1 MKKITLS
8 LIVAASFLA
17 FGVQDAMSRGGG
29 GRSTGGSRSVYSG
42 SSGRSSKIGP
52 GTGSNTQSHGV
63 RGHVRKDGT
72 YVAPHRQSN
81 PDKSFNNNWSTNPN
95 TNPSTGKQGTRTTPP
110 SE

>member
-8 LIVAASFLA
+8 LVVSVSFLA
-17 FGVQDAMSRGGG
+17 FGVQGAMSRGGG
-29 GRSTGGSRSVYSG
+29 RSAGGSRSGYSG
-42 SSGRSSKIGP
+42 SNGGSSKIGP

-63 RGHVRKDGT
+63 RGTIRKDGT

-95 TNPSTGKQGTRTTPP
+95 TNP
-110 SE
+110 